1 MWVLCFEEL
10 ESIMP
15 KIDSLQ
21 SAEFFVQFNM
31 IWYRREFQICFTEMI
46 VASMGHCFQTCPNA
60 TPKPCLNATQLG
72 YGCPQI
78 YHLVKKFHE
87 IQIFA
92 IFATHDQNTKI
103 INHKNLTHEFCV
115 NFWTHGNFHTC
126 VLCTSLAH
134 SDDDTVP
141 LFQTSRRRP
150 ILSHR
155 TSFVLR

>member
-46 VASMGHCFQTCPNA
+46 MASMGHCLQTCPNA

-78 YHLVKKFHE
+78 YHLVKNFHE

-103 INHKNLTHEFCV
+103 KTTKIWHMNFVWTFELMEIFTRVFCV
-115 NFWTHGNFHTC
+115 L
-126 VLCTSLAH
+126 VLLILMMTLYHYFKPA
-134 SDDDTVP
+134 DDVQSSPTGH
-141 LFQTSRRRP
+141 LC
-150 ILSHR
+150 
-155 TSFVLR
+155 